1 MILSPGDALKALR
14 DGSDR
19 YVAEQPAPWRAGATL
34 RSKIA
39 HTQEPFACVVTCSD
53 SRVAPEIVFDQTHG
67 DLFVIR
73 VAGTILTPEVV
84 GSVEFA
90 VEALGVKLIVVMAHS
105 GCGAIEAAVSDL
117 PLRGA
122 VSAVIARL
130 GTIVIEK
137 EAGAYGRRI
146 GQRSVAAEHAQ
157 SRYAASAAVTRHSR
171 SARTRRCFNCAR
183 LLRPRNRSRAVG
195 TLRLFNIFT
204 PEHLEHHTGP
214 RQ

>member
-1 MILSPGDALKALR
+1 MILSPGDALRALR
-14 DGSDR
+14 EGNAR
-19 YVAEQPAPWRAGATL
+19 YVAEQPAPWQANATL
-34 RSKIA
+34 RSKLA

-53 SRVAPEIVFDQTHG
+53 SRVAPEILFDQTQG

-105 GCGAIEAAVSDL
+105 ACGAIEAAVSDL

-137 EAGAYGRRI
+137 KKLGFAGDELASEVSRQNTRNLVTQLPQQSPAILEALERGGISIVRAYYEL
-146 GQRSVAAEHAQ
+146 A
-157 SRYAASAAVTRHSR
+157 
-171 SARTRRCFNCAR
+171 
-183 LLRPRNRSRAVG
+183 
-195 TLRLFNIFT
+195 
-204 PEHLEHHTGP
+204 TGVV
-214 RQ
+214 QWES